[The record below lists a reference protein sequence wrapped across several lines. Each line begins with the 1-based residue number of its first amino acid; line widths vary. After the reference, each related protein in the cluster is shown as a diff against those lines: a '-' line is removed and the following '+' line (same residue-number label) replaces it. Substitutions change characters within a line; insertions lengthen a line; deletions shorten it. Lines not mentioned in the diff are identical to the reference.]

1 MKLIG
6 METSNYNETR
16 YIQCET
22 MEEYNDVL
30 KREKSKHG
38 IKNGA
43 DVTTYVYETSNSSK
57 VAGKVINT
65 NLEVEIYYTGAKFR
79 ELYAKPSTNPEIDR
93 EVKAHEVYGGYGIIT
108 YKEKGIPKQYYG
120 VGHKTFNTK
129 KEAKKYIDE

>member
-43 DVTTYVYETSNSSK
+43 DVTTYVYEHQILQKLQEKSLIQTLKLKSTILAQNFVNSMQNHLQIQK
-57 VAGKVINT
+57 
-65 NLEVEIYYTGAKFR
+65 
-79 ELYAKPSTNPEIDR
+79 
-93 EVKAHEVYGGYGIIT
+93 
-108 YKEKGIPKQYYG
+108 
-120 VGHKTFNTK
+120 
-129 KEAKKYIDE
+129 